1 MTPAASACS
10 RTPLSGYAVIRIVGM
25 GFPKLDRRLYSS
37 SPVIPGICMSAIR
50 QEVRRTWRELKN
62 SCADATASTLYPSD
76 LMRPFIASRID
87 SSSSMIEIS
96 GFAFGTRPP
105 APGLV
110 IVMMRR
116 DPKPLGAGGY
126 SRHFRKMR
134 QTQEPADYT
143 LV

>member
-1 MTPAASACS
+1 
-10 RTPLSGYAVIRIVGM
+10 
-25 GFPKLDRRLYSS
+25 
-37 SPVIPGICMSAIR
+37 MSAIT
-50 QEVRRTWRELKN
+50 QAVWRTKRELKN
-62 SCADATASTLYPSD
+62 SCADATASSLYPSD

-110 IVMMRR
+110 LVMMRR
-116 DPKPLGAGGY
+116 DPRRLGAGRY
-126 SRHFRKMR
+126 FRKMR
-134 QTQEPADYT
+134 QIREPGDYT

>member
-1 MTPAASACS
+1 M
-10 RTPLSGYAVIRIVGM
+10 VGM
-25 GFPKLDRRLYSS
+25 DFSEADRLRCSS

-50 QEVRRTWRELKN
+50 QEMRRTWRELKN

-110 IVMMRR
+110 LAMMRR
-116 DPKPLGAGGY
+116 DPRPLGAGHHL
-126 SRHFRKMR
+126 SKMR
-134 QTQEPADYT
+134 QTREPGDYT

>member
-1 MTPAASACS
+1 
-10 RTPLSGYAVIRIVGM
+10 
-25 GFPKLDRRLYSS
+25 
-37 SPVIPGICMSAIR
+37 MSVIR

-76 LMRPFIASRID
+76 LMRPSIPSRID

-110 IVMMRR
+110 IAMTRP
-116 DPKPLGAGGY
+116 DPKPLTAPTN
-126 SRHFRKMR
+126 SQHFRKLT
-134 QTQEPADYT
+134 QSQEPCDSTYLKTT
-143 LV
+143 LP

>member
-1 MTPAASACS
+1 
-10 RTPLSGYAVIRIVGM
+10 
-25 GFPKLDRRLYSS
+25 
-37 SPVIPGICMSAIR
+37 MSVIR
-50 QEVRRTWRELKN
+50 QEVRWTWRELKN

-105 APGLV
+105 RTRACDSTDARAIRSPWAQGD
-110 IVMMRR
+110 I
-116 DPKPLGAGGY
+116 
-126 SRHFRKMR
+126 SRYVSKMR
-134 QTQEPADYT
+134 QTQEPSDYT

>member
-1 MTPAASACS
+1 
-10 RTPLSGYAVIRIVGM
+10 
-25 GFPKLDRRLYSS
+25 
-37 SPVIPGICMSAIR
+37 MSAITHA
-50 QEVRRTWRELKN
+50 VRRTRRELKN

-116 DPKPLGAGGY
+116 DPKPLGAGWY
-126 SRHFRKMR
+126 SWHFRKLR
-134 QTQEPADYT
+134 QTQDPGDYT
-143 LV
+143 FA